1 MRDLLAAHQVKLE
14 ITELEYD
21 ARHRGEVVSDIW
33 LNSVNFTLPIEFSL
47 FAYLY
52 EVPLIQ
58 RCIPIDWQ
66 ADACRWRAGEFNP
79 ATGASGCWP
88 GNISCR

>member
-14 ITELEYD
+14 IQELEYD
-21 ARHRGEVVSDIW
+21 AWHRGEVVSDIW

-58 RCIPIDWQ
+58 QLHSHRL
-66 ADACRWRAGEFNP
+66 AGRRLP
-79 ATGASGCWP
+79 LAS
-88 GNISCR
+88 RRV